1 MPIAEELLARIE
13 DVRNRLAAES
23 VIAMP
28 GGDDGLVPAYS
39 LLGELEELCATVPPW
54 REKIAAVRRLIDGRL
69 EAAQPFDEETV
80 AALRATVEF
89 LQVAPPSP
97 GSEAGGAGSP
107 EAPESSPAAA
117 SAAAAPGDEILKID
131 IGDNR
136 ELLTEFYR
144 EGVEH
149 LEQVEASLLALEQ
162 RPDDAEA
169 LNAIFRSFHTIK
181 GNAGFLGLTPMHT
194 LAHEVETLLD
204 LARKGRLRLV
214 PATITEI
221 LRSRDAL
228 QALIRQV
235 AAALETGRMPDRVIP
250 VGHLIAAV
258 RRRAAGAPDP
268 AGSPGA
274 PPAQGEGAGEAGRDS
289 PGPRA
294 AASQTVRVSTEKLD
308 ALMDMVGE
316 LVIVQ
321 GQLSETARCFG
332 HLAPPLAGNVGQLN
346 RIMKE
351 LQHTAMSV
359 RMIPIKPTFQKMERL
374 ARDLA
379 RECGRRRFSR
389 RAAGRPSSTAP
400 WSRTSPTRW
409 STWCATASTTGSSR
423 RRSALA
429 RANRR
434 PARVSLR
441 AYHQGSQIVIELRT
455 TAAAWTRRRSS
466 PRPAGRAWCRPDA
479 QPTPDEIRGFIFLPG
494 ILHRGK
500 SDRRFRPRRGHGR
513 RPAQHREAPRP
524 HRDRL
529 RGGRAARP
537 SRSSC
542 R

>member
-39 LLGELEELCATVPPW
+39 LLGELEELCAAVPPW

-89 LQVAPPSP
+89 LQVAPPPP
-97 GSEAGGAGSP
+97 GSETGGAGSP
-107 EAPESSPAAA
+107 EAPESSPAAR

-204 LARKGRLRLV
+204 LVRKGRLRLV

-235 AAALETGRMPDRVIP
+235 AAALETGRMPDSVIP
-250 VGHLIAAV
+250 VSHLIAAV

-268 AGSPGA
+268 AGAA
-274 PPAQGEGAGEAGRDS
+274 PAADS
-289 PGPRA
+289 PGPPPHRA
-294 AASQTVRVSTEKLD
+294 K
-308 ALMDMVGE
+308 
-316 LVIVQ
+316 
-321 GQLSETARCFG
+321 AR
-332 HLAPPLAGNVGQLN
+332 
-346 RIMKE
+346 
-351 LQHTAMSV
+351 
-359 RMIPIKPTFQKMERL
+359 
-374 ARDLA
+374 
-379 RECGRRRFSR
+379 
-389 RAAGRPSSTAP
+389 
-400 WSRTSPTRW
+400 W
-409 STWCATASTTGSSR
+409 
-423 RRSALA
+423 
-429 RANRR
+429 
-434 PARVSLR
+434 
-441 AYHQGSQIVIELRT
+441 
-455 TAAAWTRRRSS
+455 
-466 PRPAGRAWCRPDA
+466 
-479 QPTPDEIRGFIFLPG
+479 
-494 ILHRGK
+494 
-500 SDRRFRPRRGHGR
+500 RRGGT
-513 RPAQHREAPRP
+513 PRVP
-524 HRDRL
+524 
-529 RGGRAARP
+529 GPQPARP
-537 SRSSC
+537 SASAPRSWTPSWTWWANSSSC
-542 R
+542 RGS